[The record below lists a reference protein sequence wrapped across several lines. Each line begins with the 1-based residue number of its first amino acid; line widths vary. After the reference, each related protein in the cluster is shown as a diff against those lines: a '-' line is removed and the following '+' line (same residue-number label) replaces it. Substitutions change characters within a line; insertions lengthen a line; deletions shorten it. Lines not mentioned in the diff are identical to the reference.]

1 MIRFDFLRFNM
12 SSLFNS
18 TVLVLI
24 ALSVSTA
31 QLINSPL
38 VYSLQAGARQ
48 PRVLQQGPPIAISDP
63 SELSHPAVVENAIR
77 ESALPPELLKSSR
90 FYSDPR
96 TAAFL
101 AKDSWL
107 TDKESPV
114 FEREADRI
122 PREQVLKI
130 FKNAGFV
137 RRR

>member
-1 MIRFDFLRFNM
+1 MI
-12 SSLFNS
+12 SS
-18 TVLVLI
+18 TVLIVI
-24 ALSVSTA
+24 ALNVCTA
-31 QLINSPL
+31 QIINSPL
-38 VYSLQAGARQ
+38 VYTLQTGARQ
-48 PRVLQQGPPIAISDP
+48 PRVLHQGPPIAISDP
-63 SELSHPAVVENAIR
+63 SQLSHPAVVENAIR

>member
-1 MIRFDFLRFNM
+1 M
-12 SSLFNS
+12 SLISS
-18 TVLVLI
+18 MCLVLI
-24 ALSVSTA
+24 CVCVSTA
-31 QLINSPL
+31 QIINQPL
-38 VYSLQAGARQ
+38 VYTLQPGARQ

-63 SELSHPAVVENAIR
+63 SQLAHPAVVENAIR
-77 ESALPPELLKSSR
+77 ESQLPPELLKSSR
-90 FYSDPR
+90 FYNDPR

-137 RRR
+137 RRK

>member
-1 MIRFDFLRFNM
+1 MM
-12 SSLFNS
+12 SPINS
-18 TVLVLI
+18 AVLVLI

-38 VYSLQAGARQ
+38 VYSLQTGARQ
-48 PRVLQQGPPIAISDP
+48 PRVLHRGPPIAISDP

-90 FYSDPR
+90 FYSNPH
-96 TAAFL
+96 TAASL

-122 PREQVLKI
+122 PREQILKI